1 MVSAMR
7 EKTICFVTVLV
18 SVTLSL
24 VMVSMVGVFLYGLF
38 LPNGV
43 VNNDD
48 IFPII
53 GPAFNT
59 IVGGFIGI
67 LAAVKVTE
75 KIEK

>member
-1 MVSAMR
+1 VNR
-7 EKTICFVTVLV
+7 ENTICFVTILV
-18 SVTLSL
+18 SITLSL
-24 VMVSMVGVFLYGLF
+24 VMISMVGVFLYGLF
-38 LPNGV
+38 VPNGV

-75 KIEK
+75 HIEK

>member
-1 MVSAMR
+1 MNR
-7 EKTICFVTVLV
+7 EKTICFVTILV
-18 SVTLSL
+18 SLTLAL
-24 VMVSMVGVFLYGLF
+24 VMVSMVGVLLYGLF
-38 LPNGV
+38 MPNKQI
-43 VNNDD
+43 NNED

-75 KIEK
+75 HLDDDK